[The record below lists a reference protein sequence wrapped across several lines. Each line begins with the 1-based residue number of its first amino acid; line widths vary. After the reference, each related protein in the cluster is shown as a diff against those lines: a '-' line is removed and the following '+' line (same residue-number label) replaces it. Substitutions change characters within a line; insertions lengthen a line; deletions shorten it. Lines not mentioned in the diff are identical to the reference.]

1 LANTAT
7 CGAAGT
13 FSIATRTAGAIT
25 VVVVTLIVSNKVVGG
40 LATGAAGTTGTTA
53 GAIGDGEIGGNN
65 NARLVVVVLGGN
77 VDVEEDEGVVGDGN
91 EVVVA
96 DVEVDVVL
104 VDVVVEV
111 EVDVDDVLVD
121 VLVEVDVEVE
131 DEEDDGWS
139 RAQIVRLFSRTR
151 SSRSLLVCK
160 SGVWTEGNLFGEYSH
175 LRTSSTNGNVS

>member
-53 GAIGDGEIGGNN
+53 GTIGDGEIGGNN

-91 EVVVA
+91 EVVVV

-111 EVDVDDVLVD
+111 EVDVDDVLVEVD
-121 VLVEVDVEVE
+121 VDVEVE

-160 SGVWTEGNLFGEYSH
+160 SGVSTVGNLFGEYSH